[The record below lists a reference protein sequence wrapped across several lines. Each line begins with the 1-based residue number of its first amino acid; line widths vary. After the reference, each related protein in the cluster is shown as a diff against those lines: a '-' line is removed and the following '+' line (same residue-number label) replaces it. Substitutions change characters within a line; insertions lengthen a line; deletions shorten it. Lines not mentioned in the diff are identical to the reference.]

1 MPRRKGNRQAGHRGR
16 WSDSYPQKRKNCGSD
31 SSEDSDG
38 PPQSVFVKYDSDNAA
53 DTKAE
58 HKYFG
63 AVFSICK
70 SIVSLAST
78 SDGRHL
84 YLAQGQWLIMWGQ
97 KRGYLPLLLWS
108 ENLELSMRR
117 IKMVKLR
124 LKWFCIMKKLL
135 KPRPVVALGRNIW
148 SEFLM
153 RNGELIRANCELD
166 CNELLVCTCDLN
178 EDFIGGPVMDLEDR
192 ILGITFFYKETAPF
206 LPVEI
211 AARCLDYFKKFKEEL
226 PWLRIRGHA
235 IHMLD
240 LPVLENMCC
249 KFAKLPSGILVEKI
263 CGVSPENCGGIKVGD
278 VISELDGVV
287 LSSVAQWVQEYGDT
301 PGICTKTHGS
311 DYICVKPERMG
322 GFL

>member
-1 MPRRKGNRQAGHRGR
+1 MGSETWILTSATLVRKPGTQYEAYKDGEVKIKVVLHNEEIAEGTLALCHLHYNLAIVKIISPIDIPAVELR
-16 WSDSYPQKRKNCGSD
+16 DTPEC
-31 SSEDSDG
+31 SSM
-38 PPQSVFVKYDSDNAA
+38 Q
-53 DTKAE
+53 
-58 HKYFG
+58 
-63 AVFSICK
+63 
-70 SIVSLAST
+70 
-78 SDGRHL
+78 
-84 YLAQGQWLIMWGQ
+84 
-97 KRGYLPLLLWS
+97 
-108 ENLELSMRR
+108 
-117 IKMVKLR
+117 
-124 LKWFCIMKKLL
+124 
-135 KPRPVVALGRNIW
+135 PRPVVALGRNIW

-287 LSSVAQWVQEYGDT
+287 LSSVAQFT
-301 PGICTKTHGS
+301 S
-311 DYICVKPERMG
+311 M
-322 GFL
+322 FLDKMDIAVGTRIR